1 MKKNI
6 SFKTYRLIDLFIL
19 TGLLIIFE
27 IIASLAL
34 GWFNEKYYI
43 SLFISMSLIVM
54 MRWNAW
60 SVITILIG
68 TIAYCLTNQG
78 ILKNY
83 VIYLVGNLFI
93 LLNLLWF
100 IKGKK
105 KFQKNYVVLFY
116 VVTGYLNIEIGRS
129 LIALFYDAP
138 FFSTFIGFLGTD
150 LLNFLLALLIVF
162 IVRKQDGVF
171 EDQFSYLKRMNEKK
185 ESEKSYLGVNENEKY
200 H

>member
-6 SFKTYRLIDLFIL
+6 SFKTYRLIDIFIL

-105 KFQKNYVVLFY
+105 KFQKNYVVLLY